1 LSEFN
6 TMSSMSSMNTKNLR
20 TDSSA
25 GTLARPRVVILL
37 LAMVAAPAARTS
49 ADTLTFT
56 QGVDG
61 YSGGSE
67 IYVARDQMTNGTA
80 PSSKTTDSFSGSEAW
95 IDQDGNTA
103 FGAAVYKFANVFG
116 SGASQ
121 VPAGSRIVSATLG
134 LTTGTSAYAGT
145 LGDPRVHGATGPIST
160 AVTFEQLSGLT
171 PAEQGAAGYL
181 YGFGGGPLTAWQSYA
196 DGQGNAETIPYDVS
210 GYLRMVSAGV
220 VSAADLALVAT
231 NNSLDG
237 WQLWTQNAS
246 AAGNRPTLSVEYDT
260 TRQQGVT
267 TLGSDKATIV
277 QLGYQG
283 NNTAELETGGTV
295 SVDGLDATGE
305 PPNDQAIVKFDLA
318 SALPDNAVLQQA
330 RLVTVTGGGNSQSGD
345 TNNVDAGIAVQQIL
359 IDWDLDA
366 ADATIP
372 TLPSEFGSVVGI
384 QASESEASSGYVDM
398 NGNLFDGTQ
407 IANRGF
413 DALNVGEEF
422 VFDVTGIVENWLDG
436 DANYGF
442 VFTKKGTDGWAF
454 NVDDVQLQLDYTTPV
469 AVPEPGSLS
478 LAAAALAIAAAAGLL
493 RQRR

>member
-1 LSEFN
+1 
-6 TMSSMSSMNTKNLR
+6 MSSISTMNTKNLSS
-20 TDSSA
+20 DSSSA
-25 GTLARPRVVILL
+25 GTLARPGVVMLL
-37 LAMVAAPAARTS
+37 LAMVAAPAVRTP

-67 IYVARDQMTNGTA
+67 IYVARDQMTNGVA
-80 PSSKTTDSFSGSEAW
+80 PSATTTGSFSGSEAW
-95 IDQDGNTA
+95 IDQDGSGS
-103 FGAAVYKFANVFG
+103 FGAAVYKFADVFG

-134 LTTGTSAYAGT
+134 LTTGTSGNAGT
-145 LGDPRVHGATGPIST
+145 SGDPRVHGATGPIST
-160 AVTFEQLSGLT
+160 SVTFEQLSGLT
-171 PAEQGAAGYL
+171 PAEQGAGGYL
-181 YGFGGGPLTAWQSYA
+181 YGFGGGPLTAWQSFA
-196 DGQGNAETIPYDVS
+196 DGQGNAETIRYDVS
-210 GYLRMVSAGV
+210 GYLRRVSAGV

-246 AAGNRPTLSVEYDT
+246 VASNRPTLSIEYDT
-260 TRQQGVT
+260 TRQQAVT

-305 PPNDQAIVKFDLA
+305 PPNDQAIVKFDLTA
-318 SALPDNAVLQQA
+318 TLPDGAQLQSA
-330 RLVTVTGGGNSQSGD
+330 RLVAVTGSGVSASDD
-345 TNNVDAGIAVQQIL
+345 TNNVDAGIAVRQIL
-359 IDWDLDA
+359 VDWDLDST
-366 ADATIP
+366 DATLP
-372 TLPSEFGSVVGI
+372 TLPSEFGSTAGI
-384 QASESEASSGYVDM
+384 QDSEGEASSGYVDA
-398 NGNLFDGTQ
+398 NGTLFDGTQ
-407 IANRGF
+407 TANRGF
-413 DALNVGEEF
+413 DAMNVGEEF

-442 VFTKKGTDGWAF
+442 VINKKNTDGWAF

-478 LAAAALAIAAAAGLL
+478 LAAAALAIAAAAGI

>member
-1 LSEFN
+1 
-6 TMSSMSSMNTKNLR
+6 M
-20 TDSSA
+20 A
-25 GTLARPRVVILL
+25 I
-37 LAMVAAPAARTS
+37 
-49 ADTLTFT
+49 
-56 QGVDG
+56 
-61 YSGGSE
+61 SGGSE
-67 IYVARDQMTNGTA
+67 IYVARDQMTNGVA
-80 PSSKTTDSFSGSEAW
+80 PSATTTGSFSGSEAW
-95 IDQDGNTA
+95 IDQDGSGS

-134 LTTGTSAYAGT
+134 LTTGSSGSAGT

-160 AVTFEQLSGLT
+160 SVTFEQLSGLT

-231 NNSLDG
+231 NNSTDG

-246 AAGNRPTLSVEYDT
+246 VAGNRPTLSIEYDT

-267 TLGSDKATIV
+267 TLGSDKATFV
-277 QLGYQG
+277 QLGSQG
-283 NNTAELETGGTV
+283 ADTTELRTDSAGVDGIDETGVT
-295 SVDGLDATGE
+295 
-305 PPNDQAIVKFDLA
+305 PNDQAIIKFDLA
-318 SALPDNAVLQQA
+318 AALPDGAQLQSA
-330 RLVTVTGGGNSQSGD
+330 RLVAVTGSGVSASDD
-345 TNNVDAGIAVQQIL
+345 TNNVDAGIAVRQIL
-359 IDWDLDA
+359 VDWDLDST
-366 ADATIP
+366 DATLP
-372 TLPSEFGSVVGI
+372 TLPSEFGSIPGI
-384 QASESEASSGYVDM
+384 QDSEGEASGGFVDM
-398 NGNLFDGTQ
+398 NGNLFDDTK

-413 DALNVGEEF
+413 DAINVGEEF

-442 VFTKKGTDGWAF
+442 IINKKNTDGWYF

-478 LAAAALAIAAAAGLL
+478 LAAAALAIAAAAGI